1 MENIFMH
8 FYRKELD
15 EEKKSEPCIAWGWDV
30 RFLDV
35 DCEKYRNQMKHQ
47 ISSLALAQ
55 MEILLIFEQAKH
67 RPFFEI
73 SHY

>member
-15 EEKKSEPCIAWGWDV
+15 EKKNSEPCIAWGWDV

-35 DCEKYRNQMKHQ
+35 DCGGEEVKK
-47 ISSLALAQ
+47 LVETLD
-55 MEILLIFEQAKH
+55 
-67 RPFFEI
+67 
-73 SHY
+73 

>member
-30 RFLDV
+30 RFLV
-35 DCEKYRNQMKHQ
+35 VVWIVVEVK
-47 ISSLALAQ
+47 
-55 MEILLIFEQAKH
+55 E
-67 RPFFEI
+67 
-73 SHY
+73 

>member
-35 DCEKYRNQMKHQ
+35 DCEQ
-47 ISSLALAQ
+47 
-55 MEILLIFEQAKH
+55 
-67 RPFFEI
+67 
-73 SHY
+73 